1 MNYQRKDQ
9 LYNKAKSEGYR
20 SRAAYKLMELDAK
33 YKLIK
38 PNISVLDLGCAP
50 GGWLQVVLEKCSNS
64 ANIIGVDLEAIEPF
78 RLGPKV
84 KKLPIFL
91 KGDIT
96 SAKIQAE
103 VLTHCPRGVDLLL
116 SDMSPKLS
124 GIAIRDMVRSV
135 ELVEMAYNIAAK
147 LLKPGGN
154 FIAKI
159 FPSQDAEE
167 LAKKIK
173 QSFKSFARQNLDSS
187 RKTSNEFY
195 FVARDFIS
203 PKAIR

>member
-1 MNYQRKDQ
+1 MNYQRKDH
-9 LYNKAKSEGYR
+9 LYSKAKSEGYR
-20 SRAAYKLMELDAK
+20 SRAAYKLKELDAK
-33 YKLIK
+33 YKLLK
-38 PNISVLDLGCAP
+38 PNTNVLDLGCAP
-50 GGWLQVVLEKCSNS
+50 GGWLQVVLEKSSNT
-64 ANIIGVDLEAIEPF
+64 AKIIGVDLEAIEPF
-78 RLGPKV
+78 NVGPKV

-91 KGDIT
+91 HGDIT
-96 SAKIQAE
+96 SAKVQAE
-103 VLTHCPRGVDLLL
+103 ILAHCPQGMDLIL

-135 ELVEMAYNIAAK
+135 ELVEMAFNIGSQ

-195 FVARDFIS
+195 FVARDF
-203 PKAIR
+203 KGN

>member
-1 MNYQRKDQ
+1 MSYERKDF

-20 SRAAYKLMELDAK
+20 SRAAYKLMELDKK
-33 YKLIK
+33 YKLLK
-38 PNISVLDLGCAP
+38 PSSIVLDLGCAP
-50 GGWLQVVLEKCSNS
+50 GGWMQVVLEKCSNS
-64 ANIIGVDLEAIEPF
+64 GIVIGVDLEAIAPF
-78 RLGPKV
+78 KLDSKI

-91 KGDIT
+91 HGDIT
-96 SAKIQAE
+96 SEEIQAE
-103 VLTHCPRGVDLLL
+103 IIKNCPNGVDLVL

-135 ELVEMAYNIAAK
+135 ELVEMAFNVACK
-147 LLKPGGN
+147 LLKPGGG

-159 FPSQDAEE
+159 FPSQDAED

-173 QSFKSFARQNLDSS
+173 RSFKSFARQNLDSS

-195 FVARDFIS
+195 FVALGYMAN
-203 PKAIR
+203 KE

>member
-1 MNYQRKDQ
+1 MAYQRKDH
-9 LYNKAKSEGYR
+9 LYNQAKSEGYR
-20 SRAAYKLMELDAK
+20 SRASYKLMELDKK

-38 PNISVLDLGCAP
+38 SGSKVLDLGCAP
-50 GGWLQVVLEKCSNS
+50 GGWMQVLLEKCSNQGLV
-64 ANIIGVDLEAIEPF
+64 IGVDLEEILPF
-78 RLGPKV
+78 KLGPKI

-96 SAKIQAE
+96 SEEIQNE
-103 VLTHCPRGVDLLL
+103 VTSYCPEGVDLVL

-135 ELVEMAYNIAAK
+135 ELVEMAFNVASK

-173 QSFKSFARQNLDSS
+173 PSFKSFARQNLDSS

-195 FVARDFIS
+195 LVARDY
-203 PKAIR
+203 KG

>member
-1 MNYQRKDQ
+1 MSYQRKDH

-20 SRAAYKLMELDAK
+20 CRAAYKLKELDNK
-33 YKLIK
+33 YKLLK
-38 PNISVLDLGCAP
+38 PNINILDLGCAP

-64 ANIIGVDLEAIEPF
+64 TSVIGVDLEEIVPF
-78 RLGPKV
+78 KLGPKV

-96 SAKIQAE
+96 SAKIQAAI
-103 VLTHCPRGVDLLL
+103 LANCPQGIDLLL

-135 ELVEMAYNIAAK
+135 ELVEMAYNVGLQ

-173 QSFKSFARQNLDSS
+173 PSFKNFARQNLDSS

-195 FVARDFIS
+195 FVARDF
-203 PKAIR
+203 KGN